1 MTDGERGRG
10 AGGGGSGPVTYG
22 SGHQCRAAPECC
34 WAEWAAD
41 IISACP
47 ASMPVTGPPGRHP
60 GIVTG
65 HHLIFP
71 GHREDPG
78 DATSQTLGA
87 TDPQA
92 DGAIR
97 APHVEPDS

>member
-1 MTDGERGRG
+1 
-10 AGGGGSGPVTYG
+10 
-22 SGHQCRAAPECC
+22 
-34 WAEWAAD
+34 
-41 IISACP
+41 
-47 ASMPVTGPPGRHP
+47 MPVTGPPGRHP

-87 TDPQA
+87 TDP
-92 DGAIR
+92 
-97 APHVEPDS
+97 